1 MSKPGQPASEERK
14 AILALL
20 RGRVQGVGFRY
31 EARSKAKSLG
41 LVGWVTNLSDGGV
54 ETYAE
59 GPASAVST
67 YVSWLHKG
75 PPGASVSSIDVS
87 ERQPK
92 GAYSM
97 FTVE

>member
-1 MSKPGQPASEERK
+1 MPEHKEEPRI
-14 AILALL
+14 AILALI

-31 EARSKAKSLG
+31 EARSIARSLG
-41 LVGWVTNLSDGGV
+41 LVGWITNLSDGGV

-59 GPASAVST
+59 GTTAAINR
-67 YVSWLHKG
+67 YRNWLNSG
-75 PPGASVSSIDVS
+75 PPGAIVNSLDVI

-92 GAYSM
+92 GEYQS